1 MYLLFHWINFQII
14 IQMIEFI
21 YMLFTAI
28 FNIDR
33 IQILY
38 STFGI
43 FIILILIMHSRD
55 IEDNFSEIMIWK
67 NEIENI

>member
-1 MYLLFHWINFQII
+1 
-14 IQMIEFI
+14 
-21 YMLFTAI
+21 MLFTAI

-55 IEDNFSEIMIWK
+55 IEDNFSEIMI
-67 NEIENI
+67 

>member
-1 MYLLFHWINFQII
+1 
-14 IQMIEFI
+14 MIEFI

>member
-1 MYLLFHWINFQII
+1 
-14 IQMIEFI
+14 MIEFI

-38 STFGI
+38 SIFGI

-55 IEDNFSEIMIWK
+55 IEDNFSEIMI
-67 NEIENI
+67 